1 MRNNHTF
8 GRTFELFRGEL
19 DQAVDAL
26 YNVFPVMMEL
36 AELEHKALLMADEI
50 ERTRRRVN
58 SLEYVM
64 IPDLQDTIRSIT
76 MKMEEHER
84 ESQTRLMKVKDL
96 ILEAEIKK
104 KQEQSDQRRAQN
116 L

>member
-1 MRNNHTF
+1 
-8 GRTFELFRGEL
+8 
-19 DQAVDAL
+19 
-26 YNVFPVMMEL
+26 
-36 AELEHKALLMADEI
+36 
-50 ERTRRRVN
+50 
-58 SLEYVM
+58 
-64 IPDLQDTIRSIT
+64 